1 MPKTKSLEQQLQE
14 SIDAGNLEAAK
25 LIVEAMKELSKIKK
39 VKAKKKPAKKAA
51 PKKPKGKVSK
61 KKVPKTIIDQDT
73 GDDVEIEEVKPKRK
87 KLIIPT
93 EAEIIDLTG
102 DDEDDLDDGDDDDGP
117 ELVRQGKSRRRGEDK
132 GAACRTERI
141 DCKNRKIEFFNGNK
155 SEGDAAEDSPK
166 NNPILAKLYKPADAA
181 RPHRE
186 ARKVVKAKVKCLI
199 CRKVEVISLDVAPRK
214 GESYKCNSCVTS
226 QGE

>member
-61 KKVPKTIIDQDT
+61 NVVDQNSGET
-73 GDDVEIEEVKPKRK
+73 VEVKPKK

-102 DDEDDLDDGDDDDGP
+102 DDEDDLDDDDEEGGP
-117 ELVRQGKSRRRGEDK
+117 ELVRQGKTRRRGEDK

-155 SEGDAAEDSPK
+155 REGDAAEDSPK
-166 NNPILAKLYKPADAA
+166 NNPALAKLYKPADAA

-186 ARKVVKAKVKCLI
+186 PRKVVKAKVKCLI

-214 GESYKCNSCVTS
+214 GESYKCNRCVTS

>member
-1 MPKTKSLEQQLQE
+1 MPKVKSLEHQLQDAI
-14 SIDAGNLEAAK
+14 SAGNLDAAK
-25 LIVEAMKELSKIKK
+25 LIVEAMKELSKIAK
-39 VKAKKKPAKKAA
+39 VKAKKKPVKKATV
-51 PKKPKGKVSK
+51 KKPKVEASK
-61 KKVPKTIIDQDT
+61 KKVVDE
-73 GDDVEIEEVKPKRK
+73 DDEVEVVKPKK

-102 DDEDDLDDGDDDDGP
+102 DSDDEDDDNDDEVGEDGVG
-117 ELVRQGKSRRRGEDK
+117 LVRQRKGRSRGEEK

-141 DCKNRKIEFFNGNK
+141 DCRNRKMEFFNGNK
-155 SEGDAAEDSPK
+155 KEGDASEDSPK

-186 ARKVVKAKVKCLI
+186 ARKVVKAKVKCLLCGKI
-199 CRKVEVISLDVAPRK
+199 EVISLDVAPRK

-226 QGE
+226 QRE